1 MTDELDR
8 FRSAWVS
15 RRPPGPL
22 ERAPE
27 DAMEE
32 IVRNVRSLDRR
43 RLRRDLREIVIAAV
57 AGGGGVF
64 AAPLV
69 WAVEPWAAV
78 AVFLEGVAVVAV
90 AVWLAVALLRRRD
103 RASGE
108 SLTEF
113 CRDERRS
120 LETQIRLMRSLPWW
134 CLAPILVGT
143 NLFVAA
149 TSRSPAA
156 PLALV
161 FPLTVVVVV
170 AVYWFSRRSLRK
182 DLLPLRAELDRC
194 LAGLEENGGSGG
206 RSA

>member
-8 FRSAWVS
+8 FRSAWGS
-15 RRPPGPL
+15 RPAAGSL
-22 ERAPE
+22 EPAQE

-32 IVRNVRSLDRR
+32 IVRSVKGLDRR

-69 WAVEPWAAV
+69 WMVEPWAGV
-78 AVFLEGVAVVAV
+78 AVFFEGAAVVAV
-90 AVWLAVALLRRRD
+90 AVWLAVGLLRRRD

-108 SLTEF
+108 SLAEF
-113 CRDERRS
+113 CRAERRS

-134 CLAPILVGT
+134 YLAPILVGT

-149 TSRSPAA
+149 TSKSPAA

-161 FPLTVVVVV
+161 FPITVVVVV

-182 DLLPLRAELDRC
+182 DLLPRRAELDRC
-194 LAGLEENGGSGG
+194 LAGLEENGGAGG

>member
-8 FRSAWVS
+8 FRSAWGS
-15 RRPPGPL
+15 RPVAGPL
-22 ERAPE
+22 EPAQE

-32 IVRNVRSLDRR
+32 IVRSVKDLDRR

-69 WAVEPWAAV
+69 WRVEPWAAV
-78 AVFLEGVAVVAV
+78 AVFFEGAAVVAV

-108 SLTEF
+108 SLAEF
-113 CRDERRS
+113 CRDERRR

-134 CLAPILVGT
+134 YLAPILVGT
-143 NLFVAA
+143 NLFVGA
-149 TSRSPAA
+149 TSKSPASV
-156 PLALV
+156 LAIV
-161 FPLTVVVVV
+161 FPLTVLVI
-170 AVYWFSRRSLRK
+170 ASAYWLSRRSLRRE
-182 DLLPLRAELDRC
+182 LLPLRAELDRC
-194 LAGLEENGGSGG
+194 LAGLGENGGG
-206 RSA
+206 

>member
-8 FRSAWVS
+8 FRAAWGA
-15 RRPPGPL
+15 RPLDATLEPG
-22 ERAPE
+22 PE

-32 IVRNVRSLDRR
+32 ILHSVKEMDRR

-57 AGGGGVF
+57 AGGGGVV
-64 AAPLV
+64 AGLLV
-69 WAVEPWAAV
+69 WRLEPWAGV
-78 AVFLEGVAVVAV
+78 AVFLEGALAVAV
-90 AVWLAVALLRRRD
+90 AAWLAAALLRRRE
-103 RASGE
+103 RAAGA
-108 SLTEF
+108 SLAEF

-134 CLAPILVGT
+134 YLAPILVGT

-149 TSRSPAA
+149 TSKSPAA

-161 FPLTVVVVV
+161 FPISVIVVV

-182 DLLPLRAELDRC
+182 DLLPLLAELDRC
-194 LAGLEENGGSGG
+194 LAGLEDNGGAGG